1 MLKLGNGE
9 EGNEEKDVYYI
20 TGTLFNSMA
29 EIKFLDKDEKLIQ
42 EDIQITEQG
51 FFSSIYN
58 STASKRFFICISFLD
73 IESFP
78 KESFSYS
85 IQIQGKKTFKAFL
98 ILFKSRAKK
107 LSIKMF
113 LILNIQDI
121 FIPEYLP
128 QGL

>member
-1 MLKLGNGE
+1 
-9 EGNEEKDVYYI
+9 
-20 TGTLFNSMA
+20 MA

-58 STASKRFFICISFLD
+58 STNSKRFFICISFLD

-85 IQIQGKKTFKAFL
+85 IQIQGKKTFDKNVFNPQYSGYIYPRISPTGSGASHHGKAR
-98 ILFKSRAKK
+98 SW
-107 LSIKMF
+107 
-113 LILNIQDI
+113 
-121 FIPEYLP
+121 
-128 QGL
+128 